1 MNVKPEYMSFGEL
14 FKNSNIF
21 YTPTYQRDY
30 SWEEEQIEQFCSDI
44 LDALTKKNQGKV
56 ASIFLVGLFAHKKKF
71 LVVIEGLRTC

>member
-30 SWEEEQIEQFCSDI
+30 SWEDEQIEQFCNDI
-44 LDALTKKNQGKV
+44 QDALVK
-56 ASIFLVGLFAHKKKF
+56 
-71 LVVIEGLRTC
+71 

>member
-30 SWEEEQIEQFCSDI
+30 SWEDEQIEQFCNDI
-44 LDALTKKNQGKV
+44 QDALV
-56 ASIFLVGLFAHKKKF
+56 KKKSKKS
-71 LVVIEGLRTC
+71 C

>member
-30 SWEEEQIEQFCSDI
+30 SWEDEQIEQFCNDI
-44 LDALTKKNQGKV
+44 QDALV
-56 ASIFLVGLFAHKKKF
+56 KKKSKKSCEHF
-71 LVVIEGLRTC
+71 FGGV